1 MKTLILAA
9 LITLIAGA
17 AEAGTGNCKKDGS
30 IRTAVV
36 REIK

>member
-9 LITLIAGA
+9 LVTLVTLN

-30 IRTAVV
+30 IRTAIV